1 MDITW
6 LGQSCF
12 KIQGKDTTLVIDPY
26 DPKLGIKLPKKLEAE
41 ILLITHDHYDHNNKE
56 AVSGNPYLIKTPG
69 EYEIKGVQ
77 INGIEMFHDKNQGK
91 DRGKTTAYIIEI
103 DEVKICHLGDIGQ
116 DLSDEDIEKL
126 GDIDILMI
134 PTGGVYTINAE
145 EAAKII
151 GEIEPKI
158 SIPMHYKIPCLV
170 EKLDTIDKFTDKVKA
185 KTEKSDMLKVKKESL
200 PQEPLVSIL
209 KAHC

>member
-12 KIQGKDTTLVIDPY
+12 KIQGKETTLVIDPY
-26 DPKLGIKLPKKLEAE
+26 DSKLGIKLPKKLEAD
-41 ILLITHDHYDHNNKE
+41 ILLISHDHYDHNNKE
-56 AVSGNPYLIKTPG
+56 AVSGDPYIINTPG
-69 EYEIKGVQ
+69 EYEVKGVQ
-77 INGIEMFHDKNQGK
+77 ITGIEMFHDKNQGK
-91 DRGKTTAYIIEI
+91 DRGKTTAYVIELDGI
-103 DEVKICHLGDIGQ
+103 KLCHLGDIGQ
-116 DLSDEDIEKL
+116 DLSDEEIEKL
-126 GDIDILMI
+126 GDIDVLMI

-170 EKLDTIDKFTDKVKA
+170 EKLDTIDKFTDKVKT
-185 KTEKSDMLKVKKESL
+185 KTEKS
-200 PQEPLVSIL
+200 
-209 KAHC
+209 

>member
-12 KIQGKDTTLVIDPY
+12 KIQGKDTSLVVDPY
-26 DPKLGIKLPKKLEAE
+26 DSKLGIKLPKKLESD
-41 ILLITHDHYDHNNKE
+41 ILLITHDHYDHNNKA
-56 AVSGNPYLIKTPG
+56 AVSGNPYLITTPG

-77 INGIEMFHDKNQGK
+77 VTGIEMFHDKNQGK

-103 DEVKICHLGDIGQ
+103 DGIKICHLGDIGQ

-126 GDIDILMI
+126 GDVDILMI
-134 PTGGVYTINAE
+134 PVGGVFTINAE

-158 SIPMHYKIPCLV
+158 SIPMHYKIPCLA
-170 EKLDTIDKFTDKVKA
+170 EKLDSIDKFKDKVKA
-185 KTEKSDMLKVKKESL
+185 KTENSDMLKIKKENL